1 MKKKLKLP
9 RYLQTTHL
17 FSQLNQLGKL
27 VVDEAAELGIL
38 LGELLHK
45 VRVAR
50 RDLGAQLGVP
60 DLEGQGDA
68 LVALQF

>member
-1 MKKKLKLP
+1 M
-9 RYLQTTHL
+9 
-17 FSQLNQLGKL
+17 
-27 VVDEAAELGIL
+27 DEAAELGIL

-68 LVALQF
+68 LVALQL